1 MASVEN
7 YIPYQPNAQGLTEVL
22 LDLKSTMPT
31 QTVFKVTGYVT
42 TCFEN
47 ITQGDAVYSRASD
60 GFVGKAI
67 ANDTFDKAKVAG
79 IAETTQSSGSE
90 IRVLTRGIVTTAGL
104 DAGDLYFLS
113 PSTAGAITLTP
124 PSSAGQAVV
133 RVGEASTTTKFAI
146 RVEPPIKLSWCLL
159 V

>member
-7 YIPYQPNAQGLTEVL
+7 YIPYQPNAQGLTEAL

-60 GFVGKAI
+60 GFIGKAI
-67 ANDTFDKAKVAG
+67 ANDTEQKAQVAG
-79 IAETTQSSGSE
+79 FAETTKSSGSE
-90 IRVLTRGIVTTAGL
+90 VRVLTRGIIATSGL
-104 DAGDLYFLS
+104 DTGDLYFLS
-113 PSTAGAITLTP
+113 AASAGSIVTTPPSTAGQFVT
-124 PSSAGQAVV
+124 
-133 RVGEASTTTKFAI
+133 RVGEAGSTGQFIIK
-146 RVEPPIKLSWCLL
+146 VEPPIKLS
-159 V
+159 

>member
-7 YIPYQPNAQGLTEVL
+7 YIPYQPNAQGLTEAL

-90 IRVLTRGIVTTAGL
+90 ISVLTRGIVTTAGL
-104 DAGDLYFLS
+104 DTGDLYFLS
-113 PSTAGAITLTP
+113 PSTAGSITLTP

-133 RVGEASTTTKFAI
+133 RLGEAATTTSLAI
-146 RVEPPIKLSWCLL
+146 QIEPPIKLS
-159 V
+159 